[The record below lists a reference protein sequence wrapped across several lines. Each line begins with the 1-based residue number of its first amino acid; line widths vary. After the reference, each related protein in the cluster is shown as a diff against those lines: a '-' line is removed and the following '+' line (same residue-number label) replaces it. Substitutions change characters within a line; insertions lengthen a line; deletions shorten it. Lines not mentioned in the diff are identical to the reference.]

1 MPQIHVVTH
10 KEELRPHE
18 LDGKIAVV
26 LDVLFATS
34 TIVQALHAGAVAVL
48 PTLNPDRALAA
59 AAALPKNSTLLAGE
73 LNSER
78 LPGFAHF
85 APLALAEESLAG
97 MIVVYSTTNGTVAL
111 GAALSAESVYAGAL
125 LNAPRMAEHLFQHHR
140 EQDLVMV
147 CAGSAGR
154 FNLEDF
160 YGAGHQIDTL
170 VAQHPH
176 AWHLSDTAIAARAVQ
191 AAIAPQACLRES
203 RVGRKMAALGL
214 QHEVQYAARSGVID
228 LVARLR
234 DGRIEALKE

>member
-26 LDVLFATS
+26 LDVLFATT

-97 MIVVYSTTNGTVAL
+97 KIVVYSTTNGTVSSRPAFT
-111 GAALSAESVYAGAL
+111 SS
-125 LNAPRMAEHLFQHHR
+125 R
-140 EQDLVMV
+140 
-147 CAGSAGR
+147 AGSSA
-154 FNLEDF
+154 
-160 YGAGHQIDTL
+160 A
-170 VAQHPH
+170 A
-176 AWHLSDTAIAARAVQ
+176 TATKRARASGWDP
-191 AAIAPQACLRES
+191 AP
-203 RVGRKMAALGL
+203 
-214 QHEVQYAARSGVID
+214 
-228 LVARLR
+228 
-234 DGRIEALKE
+234 